1 MGVISIG
8 KIQCGKDLTCVDNMD
23 TVTSNNG
30 PNGHV
35 WYIAYIR
42 ILTFKNWL
50 CPKRII
56 LWLEEIISHHRWL
69 KPYQSWY
76 KQHPST
82 SLNLCKFFS
91 THSVSGGKTSVP
103 FYQHHQ
109 AQVYSWFGWFNPS
122 AEQIHLT
129 CHPNLPTNCHQY
141 TYIVIFSQS
150 IFFFSSL
157 TFIHICTHQKKNGR
171 QFEASAKV
179 MAGGRAKVHGSSAT
193 AARAVVAW
201 CVFFANGINRHGEIM
216 GIIYIYNIYIIYI
229 YK

>member
-56 LWLEEIISHHRWL
+56 LWLEEILSHHRWL

-150 IFFFSSL
+150 IFFFIS
-157 TFIHICTHQKKNGR
+157 
-171 QFEASAKV
+171 
-179 MAGGRAKVHGSSAT
+179 
-193 AARAVVAW
+193 
-201 CVFFANGINRHGEIM
+201 
-216 GIIYIYNIYIIYI
+216 YIYTYMHAPKKEWEAVRSFGQGDGWWSCQGARLVRHRGAGSGGMMCFFCQWHKPTWGDHGDNIYI
-229 YK
+229 